1 MSKSADSSALESRG
15 VDAAGVAAS
24 ADIRMPESPTRDVG
38 VAVGAG
44 AGAIRV
50 GGALEKEGAGM
61 TVDMPAAEMA
71 KVGL

>member
-1 MSKSADSSALESRG
+1 M
-15 VDAAGVAAS
+15 
-24 ADIRMPESPTRDVG
+24 
-38 VAVGAG
+38 AVGAG